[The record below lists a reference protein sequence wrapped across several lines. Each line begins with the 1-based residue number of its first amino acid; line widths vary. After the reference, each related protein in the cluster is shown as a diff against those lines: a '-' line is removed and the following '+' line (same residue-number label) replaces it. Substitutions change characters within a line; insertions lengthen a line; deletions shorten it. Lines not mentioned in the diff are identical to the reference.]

1 MSMKSRENSSRDGN
15 EWGQIAD
22 WMFTALSPT
31 HERRCKIKVVKLK
44 IINEI
49 KKLNGYDEITVRIK
63 I

>member
-1 MSMKSRENSSRDGN
+1 MSLKSRENSSRNGN
-15 EWGQIAD
+15 EWGQTAD
-22 WMFTALSPT
+22 WMFTALS
-31 HERRCKIKVVKLK
+31 HERRCKIKVVELK